1 MIISLLLKKIIF
13 KNRINLIK
21 YKTRLYKEVSDR
33 EKIEQYQLESFNKIW
48 ADITRSNPFY
58 KMWKAKHDLPHRI
71 NSIEDL
77 KYFPI
82 LTKKDIQKNQGL
94 IFNHLGNY
102 DTISTGGSTGQPT
115 NFPTSKN
122 EQNLNYANT
131 YLAREWWGIKPYDSC
146 LLFWGHSHLF
156 GVGARGR
163 VNKYKRVLYD
173 WIINTTRFSAY
184 DMSLEALGKYSK
196 KLQNYNPTM
205 ILGYTSSICKISK
218 YAQENSIDISNA
230 KTLRGVV
237 VTSETVAQYD
247 IDLIESV
254 FKTPCIV
261 EYGMAETGVIAYSK
275 EKTNNIKVFWDSF
288 LCQRNKE
295 GELLIST
302 LTDKLF
308 PLINYSTGD
317 IINSVDGSSI
327 LTINK
332 IIGRRND
339 FITIFDKGGTKSIH
353 SEFFTHVLKSIPMIL
368 NFRIKQRLD
377 LSIEISYISRKAQ
390 SIDKLF
396 FDEVKKEYKNIEF
409 DQFLFKQVDD
419 IPKTLSGK
427 AKWVEVE
434 KKN

>member
-1 MIISLLLKKIIF
+1 MIKELMLQSIVFKDRLTLIERKDNLYNSLICKDEIHKYQIDSF
-13 KNRINLIK
+13 NRIWSNAIK
-21 YKTRLYKEVSDR
+21 N
-33 EKIEQYQLESFNKIW
+33 I
-48 ADITRSNPFY
+48 PFY
-58 KMWKAKHDLPHRI
+58 KMWKSEHNLPDSI
-71 NSIEDL
+71 NSLEDL
-77 KYFPI
+77 TKFPV
-82 LTKKDIQKNQGL
+82 LTKKDIQDNQDL
-94 IFNHLGNY
+94 IFLHLKKPRI
-102 DTISTGGSTGQPT
+102 ISTGGSTGQPT

-122 EQNLNYANT
+122 ESELSYANH
-131 YLAREWWGIKPYDSC
+131 YLGRGWWDIKPLDKI

-205 ILGYTSSICKISK
+205 ILGYTSSIHKISK
-218 YAQENSIDISNA
+218 YAQENSIDLSNT

-254 FKTPCIV
+254 FKAPCIV

-288 LCQRNKE
+288 LCQRDKE

-327 LTINK
+327 LTISK

-419 IPKTLSGK
+419 ISKTLSGK